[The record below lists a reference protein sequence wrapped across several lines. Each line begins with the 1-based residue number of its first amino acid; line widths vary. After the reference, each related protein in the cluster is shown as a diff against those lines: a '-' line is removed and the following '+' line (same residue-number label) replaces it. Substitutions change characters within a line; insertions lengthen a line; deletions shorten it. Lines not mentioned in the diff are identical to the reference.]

1 MFRTYA
7 VGLHF
12 TNCQFAV
19 SGCPGRLSHRQSGIP
34 GIADEDAPRSLVLHI
49 GIGQI
54 PAVPTERAFNQRI
67 ADEKR
72 IAGETGVALVR
83 RRCILQQLVRKVE
96 VLIRQRHISPAGA
109 GLHHPLEFRQ
119 MVLINP
125 ARKTAVLYA

>member
-12 TNCQFAV
+12 THCQFAV
-19 SGCPGRLSHRQSGIP
+19 SCCPGRLSHRQSGIP

-67 ADEKR
+67 ADEER

-119 MVLINP
+119 MVLIDP

>member
-12 TNCQFAV
+12 THCQFAV
-19 SGCPGRLSHRQSGIP
+19 SGCHGRLSHPQSGIH

-83 RRCILQQLVRKVE
+83 RRCIL
-96 VLIRQRHISPAGA
+96 
-109 GLHHPLEFRQ
+109 
-119 MVLINP
+119 
-125 ARKTAVLYA
+125 